1 MAHLNVK
8 WRMDH
13 KWWKAH
19 FITMVTS
26 SACSTVVLGLR
37 VSDGLNGCKVNT
49 ASAETRCCSL
59 TGLLEWLVGDGI
71 AKTNCRQ
78 TMETYYYWSVCV
90 CGFRAAL
97 SLSLSV
103 FLMVLEKVP
112 SCDQERQ
119 SALDDARQNP
129 REAIFIPDCGHGGLY
144 KAVQCH
150 QSTGYCWCVL
160 VDTGR
165 PIPGTSTR

>member
-1 MAHLNVK
+1 MN
-8 WRMDH
+8 
-13 KWWKAH
+13 
-19 FITMVTS
+19 
-26 SACSTVVLGLR
+26 TVSFVR
-37 VSDGLNGCKVNT
+37 PSWVQI
-49 ASAETRCCSL
+49 ESL
-59 TGLLEWLVGDGI
+59 TPGCLQHLPHLFECFLFFPIV
-71 AKTNCRQ
+71 
-78 TMETYYYWSVCV
+78 V
-90 CGFRAAL
+90 
-97 SLSLSV
+97 LSV

-119 SALDDARQNP
+119 SALDEARQNP
-129 REAIFIPDCGHGGLY
+129 REAIFIPDCDSGGLY

>member
-1 MAHLNVK
+1 MRKEIHGPVDAAWCGDVLHVMLN
-8 WRMDH
+8 
-13 KWWKAH
+13 
-19 FITMVTS
+19 
-26 SACSTVVLGLR
+26 
-37 VSDGLNGCKVNT
+37 
-49 ASAETRCCSL
+49 
-59 TGLLEWLVGDGI
+59 
-71 AKTNCRQ
+71 
-78 TMETYYYWSVCV
+78 VCV
-90 CGFRAAL
+90 CVCSLCVWFPHHVSVL
-97 SLSLSV
+97 SA

-119 SALDDARQNP
+119 SALDEDRQNP
-129 REAIFIPDCGHGGLY
+129 REAIFIPDCGAGGLY